1 MNIFN
6 ILQIIFLAS
15 IFILLFILSL
25 FNVYRGI
32 QGC

>member
-6 ILQIIFLAS
+6 IFQIIFLAS

-25 FNVYRGI
+25 FNVYI